1 MHPRLIWN
9 VICILILL
17 PPPPDCWDHRHL
29 PLLLSGIEPM
39 TSWILGEHSPT
50 ELHLLPLYLLTVL
63 RNIIKCFYCFQN
75 RTILKKSRKFL
86 SVMTSPINS
95 DAKRCSQRSK
105 SCWAW
110 HLALTFIQQS
120 CCWRTRLSLET
131 AIPPGEAICE
141 VLCKKVFVWNRV
153 SCQRSRMVSLTFFT
167 GTSKNS
173 QTPDKYSWNATQ
185 KSIAQG
191 RWETGLSTL
200 HLFLLE
206 LRPPFY
212 FP

>member
-1 MHPRLIWN
+1 
-9 VICILILL
+9 
-17 PPPPDCWDHRHL
+17 
-29 PLLLSGIEPM
+29 M

-50 ELHLLPLYLLTVL
+50 ELHLLLLYLLTVL

-75 RTILKKSRKFL
+75 RIIYFYFQNRKSQIFFL
-86 SVMTSPINS
+86 SIMTSPINS
-95 DAKRCSQRSK
+95 DAKGRSWRSK
-105 SCWAW
+105 GCWAR
-110 HLALTFIQQS
+110 HLALTSIQQN

-153 SCQRSRMVSLTFFT
+153 SCQRSWMVLLTFFT
-167 GTSKNS
+167 GTRKDS
-173 QTPDKYSWNATQ
+173 QTSDKYSWNATQ